1 MFTVNPS
8 QIFNEFIE
16 TAAKDGQKKSSD
28 VINERGRIFREV
40 ITPQLNKKGAN
51 DTDMVNAQ
59 RRWNQLTDQVMENY
73 NFLPKNGQSMRS
85 AEKNLR
91 ADRAVTEAA
100 RTGSKLPLLKETL
113 LSTGDTFSNAFGTG
127 ASQMV
132 SSGARFVNDI
142 GENEKGTVSDRIANF
157 ADSNAKAFGKSASS
171 QQQAIQAGE
180 MGKTAQLGLG
190 GVQSLPAMA
199 VPFGVAGLAAKGAG
213 LAVGAGR
220 TAAMFG
226 AGAGLVAGHT
236 QNYGEVRRG
245 STDNLKQDFPTW
257 DSLQGNPDFEARF
270 NENYNGGMP
279 LEAARQQAYE
289 DTIDKL
295 SEHAADVYGTAM
307 TALDV
312 IAPDGAL
319 LGSGLLKHLPESKLT
334 KFLVGGTDP
343 ALIRQQMNNAERV
356 GLARFAPDVSLAA
369 NKAALG
375 MVAKQGLQE
384 GAQGAVGEYGS
395 QVASADIGGKPVEWK
410 KIGQSF
416 VDEGIVGGIMG
427 AGMQSASGHTPVG
440 HAKAIA
446 DHIKTQTSSVIQD
459 EAKARQSLS
468 QAMEFGN
475 PIAIQEAQID
485 LDLVKQRAGQLKE
498 TYQEHGLEFPSHIE
512 GMINPTQQTQQT
524 QRDVPAALSDR
535 EQQQQANAE
544 RLANQQQF
552 EQVYGKGTPNPII
565 DISSIDPAVIDQ
577 SRLPEIK
584 ASQPVKPTISSIVN
598 QHVDNTVQQ
607 LQTEA
612 ETLGLTDFGHSP
624 NQVVNQAE
632 NDPNLS
638 TFDVEPL
645 SSTAQSIKHGMGE
658 ISKGM
663 DEGAREQVAQYIR
676 EGQTDR
682 LTYRKDDAIQAALN
696 NPNYKVQHNEDGSV
710 TVIGVKTAD
719 NVWHGVQNNGE
730 NQTFADKLLNAHIN
744 EPNSKTKIINE
755 EIAKGRPRHE
765 VLAEVSKIID
775 QYNRNKK
782 DDSDDSDGSIT
793 NPTSPKPNT
802 PPVPENRID
811 ENIDENGELE
821 SQYQGMEYGDVGRK
835 SDGMPF
841 ANKNAAKN
849 YQKKYSL
856 ENTHDITQV
865 GKGTKFV
872 LRPKSKLPLSEQVA
886 HDGVFAPYNEIARQY
901 GRSVTTGGVILNNQG
916 KDTGV
921 RIVEKNKGMRI
932 ESSDGK
938 LLFSAKNPNS
948 LNLFINDHW
957 GDVKLDEGELSQA
970 VEKPAEAPTQQ
981 TEKKPTKPKTI
992 GTGDNAKTYL
1002 GENQKGQS
1010 LYADHNGVRSI
1021 LEDGILNT
1029 EAVSMTPTGLELN
1042 AREDRYK
1049 TMNEL
1054 GAKKTQPA
1062 EPNHQN
1068 VNETTVNPYNDTKKL
1083 LDQIGESDQNRF
1095 SEQEQLAASL
1105 FPQLENAIKQLT
1117 LKPVA
1122 TDSYRGEIETLH
1134 GSKVKNLQF
1143 RKDWNHEDSAD
1154 DKSYFDNVFGDDV
1167 VYLGEPEQ
1175 KWSTRDKLEA
1185 ESRRM
1190 PYYPYQYRVQASFDN
1205 AFVLTPESAH
1215 RLAAIIPERRLMQ
1228 GGMSFHGKGFG
1239 DAVIRHLK
1247 QAGYDGLIIRG
1258 FDESNFEEEK
1268 ILTAS
1273 TGLSSDIF
1281 QNQVVAFDAD
1291 KLQILN
1297 QENVEENTN
1306 ERLAND
1312 ETDSTRKDR
1321 VRETGSDSQ
1330 QRTEQTD
1337 YSDLETEQ
1345 SKNGGASEQA
1355 SHPERSSIRG
1365 SRENVENEP
1374 AVSESRDAS
1383 DGRKGTSGE
1392 RALDAGRGSIDP
1404 ELNSDSAVKVNAQDF
1419 SLDNPL
1425 DIIGGTPVQRFDK
1438 NRKALEL
1445 LDELESEGRQ
1455 ATVEEQKILAGY
1467 IGFGSFGQDL
1477 FQGTWDKP
1485 IYRDQ
1490 KAWENRSKWL
1500 RERLGEKAWKSAQRS
1515 ITNAHY
1521 TDPHT
1526 VSAMWDMLRRMG
1538 VDGGRIL
1545 EPAVGTGNFFS
1556 LMPSDIKQNSQLTGI
1571 ELDITTGAIAKQLF
1585 PNSNIQIMGYQDSK
1599 TPDNFY
1605 DVVVSNF
1612 PFENTP
1618 IADRKYNKFNPMLH
1632 DYFFLKA
1639 IDQVR
1644 AGGLVM
1650 SITSAGT
1657 MDKQGLTIRRE
1668 LAKSAELVAAFRLP
1682 SGAFKEYAGTDVVTD
1697 IIILRKRPEKLA
1709 TVPTDSGWINLQ
1721 EVSTPSGTPV
1731 KINEYYANNPQHIL
1745 GTLDYGHGTTTFKAG
1760 MIVNRPENM
1769 LERLKDAVKLVPEN
1783 AIQPKASQD
1792 HLTYF
1797 ANKTGERHGALS
1809 IVDGDLMIAVGDQ
1822 LVKANEHTKYEL
1834 KDSKKTAQREQGLRD
1849 VIGLRQL
1856 YSDLV
1861 DAERGGNVATK
1872 ERKAL
1877 NKAYQDYIKS
1887 HGALRDSFALSYL
1900 ERIDDPFFASI
1911 AALENDDGTPATMLN
1926 KSTTRGKSE
1935 MTNPTISDAYIIAR
1949 NQSITPNVE
1958 QIAKIANKP
1967 IDEVRKEL
1975 ISKGAVFETPNGDVS
1990 PTDLYLSGNVR
2001 EKLREA
2007 QAALDA
2013 GNTAM
2018 QKNVD
2023 ALKAVMPVD
2032 VPYFNIETKMGA
2044 AWIPAAEYQNY
2055 IAHMLNRETAD
2066 GIEVSFKSGRW
2077 KVNLDKGLKYLTE
2090 AQSNFGSPHI
2100 AFDRLVQAAMSNQ
2113 TLRLNST
2120 DEKGNKYYDA
2130 TRSEE
2135 ANASLAKIRE
2145 EFGNWVWS
2153 DAERKVSMEREYNE
2167 AMNAWATPKYD
2178 GSFMSMEGMALQI
2191 GDNAFNLRQHQQD
2204 AIWRAI
2210 ANRRSMNA
2218 HEVGTGKTF
2227 TMGGIAV
2234 ESRRYGIAKKPL
2246 LLAHN
2251 ANSASVAAEIRMMY
2265 PSARVLYIS
2274 ELSPKVRAVRLRQIA
2289 NDDWDVV
2296 VMPHSMIDRL
2306 TLNEDTLMTMAADD
2320 IAALEEEFYTAAKED
2335 GADTSKVN
2343 LDDED
2348 TFKHIRSVTAKELA
2362 KARKTI
2368 IENIK
2373 KQAQL
2378 SSREDAVSFESLG
2391 VDMVLVDEVQEF
2403 KKPPIVTRMRMK
2415 GLNTQT
2421 SQRSIA
2427 LQFLTRY
2434 IRSNNNGGNVHT
2446 FTGTYITNTITEI
2459 FHQMKYVMEEEMKK
2473 TNVAD
2478 WDGWFGSFA
2487 SELQDVELNAAGE
2500 YEMVTR
2506 LAGFVNVPELR
2517 RMVGQFMDTVFAE
2530 DMPEMKPRRTK
2541 NGKVLTDP
2549 SLTEAERVELLNGR
2563 TEGAADRPYKKIIN
2577 ESAEMTNAQKQIFDR
2592 LQKLSKEWRNADPKQ
2607 RREWMIKG
2615 DEHSPIIV
2623 EGKANKAS
2631 LDVRL
2636 NDESLAGMEGQT
2648 NDDQNSK
2655 ASRVVK
2661 NVAEI
2666 YKSHPHANQVIFTDA
2681 GFNTSVQRTKRS
2693 GDGDKSKYTVKVF
2706 STVNDIVARLVQQ
2719 GIPRNQIAVVTGTT
2733 SKEKRSEIASAMNK
2747 STIRVVIGSTDTLG
2761 VGVNMQ
2767 RNLRAMHHL
2776 DAPYMPGDLEQR
2788 NGRGLRQANQ
2798 WNTVLEYR
2806 YMTDRLD
2813 GRRWQILAVKQRF
2826 INAFMKANSNVR
2838 VIEGEAAADEQS
2850 DILES
2855 FSEAAG
2861 DPRVLQRV
2869 KLSKK
2874 LESLQRKE
2882 RLHTKGIADIKYNI
2896 RSEEK
2901 YQDELQA
2908 EIKGIR
2914 DSKLL
2919 ENLHDLL
2926 KSQQDNFTMQV
2937 NGKPYTSRKD
2947 AAEAI
2952 EEYVDKNVRLGTD
2965 YHQFATYAGH
2975 PVFIEMNS
2983 FADTPLY
2990 TIKAFGKDFDG
3001 NSIRGAEMRMRNVPK
3016 NFNTKVDAL
3025 THTKQTIE
3033 NLKGA
3038 SEQPFGQATDLKQVE
3053 KQLSDLELDL
3063 EHNPV
3068 PPPAWLRQ
3076 GAPIDSEVF
3085 HKGESFV
3092 VMGHRYADDNYYVI
3106 AEDKKGM
3113 KLIPYLEVT
3122 DQSGMPIYEQRDF
3135 IAPELI
3141 TKESTDKPQNSRK
3154 DPQASQSTGLSAKQV
3169 RNDLVSRYGENTIA
3183 QLEQK
3188 GVLQIV
3194 DTTPSNITET
3204 GIEGYY
3210 QNGKVVLIAENLASN
3225 TVIPTF
3231 LHELGGHA
3239 GLQGIMKPE
3248 TYQNLMDSFNRMVD
3262 AGNPIAIEAKRRAEA
3277 EKDAKTQQLEYL
3289 PYLLTVASRESLG
3302 NTNQQGAITRFISRI
3317 KSAIK
3322 AFLVDRFNV
3331 NLDLTPED
3339 VVALAER
3346 MIQKVASS
3354 QPKVNTETRFSEKEK
3369 SVFTDALTIDQ
3380 SELDRISK
3388 EIDRLSGSLQSY
3400 PKPIQMKMPPVL
3412 LALNGVNGLNIQDL
3426 PLELDRFTLRKMTGN
3441 VDGKKDT
3448 SHQLTLDQIKQLPSE
3463 LASPLAVL
3471 QSDSGQ
3477 GLTIITTLQD
3487 PAGNPVIS
3495 AIHLNKSKGKY
3506 VFNELAT
3513 AFGKENLKNW
3523 LSKRADKIIYYAK
3536 NKSPANSTLPH
3547 LLEQSLNAHVG
3558 VVDSK
3563 ASVKSVLTPD
3573 DVVKSFENTDKPLFS
3588 RSDTTN
3594 PEDQPR
3600 SRQKEILDA
3609 VGKSAFGQMAL
3620 LNAERAKSISKRTGS
3635 FFNTMLHKALQNG
3648 EFKKTFDLV
3657 QDKINHV
3664 TYSSS
3669 ASMDVAPDILTQL
3682 ETMDDY
3688 KKEAKNVGQKVAHTL
3703 TAGKIARPQN
3713 EIDLEKVGELL
3724 FTNTLS
3730 DEPKIY
3736 KVSELRDL
3744 GFTDSQIDLYRQA
3757 RQAIDTSLDEF
3768 AKTTVSNIFKH
3779 FGGTTEEILELTAKN
3794 LKHIDHV
3801 LAIKSRINRIVTK
3814 EPDKAEAAAVA
3825 EKHIDEVLDKLS
3837 QLKKDGYMPLMRFG
3851 KYFMRVIDP
3860 TTKEVAFRQHFE
3872 SEAER
3877 NMFVR
3882 NFNVPEGYTVES
3894 SQTNELEHTLFQGVS
3909 PETLALFAKESGLP
3923 TDNMQEAF
3931 IKHAVRDNHAL
3942 KRLLRRKGI
3951 QGFNEDTKRV
3961 IASFVL
3967 SNSRY
3972 AANQLFNPAIDESII
3987 DIKDPAYAE
3996 DAIRLR
4002 DYALDPKEEISG
4014 IKNFSFVWY
4023 MGASF
4028 MFGVVNLTQPLL
4040 QTLPYLMQYS
4050 KDWGVTTKAILQAGK
4065 SWYGKEIPAKYS
4077 VNYERAR
4084 KEGHLDPQNTWMLQ
4098 GLERGKSGLGAS
4110 TWQLISHASGFF
4122 AQASETVNR
4131 RAALFAALDVAEQL
4145 GQEKLNQFGFKDAY
4159 DFAVRTIQET
4169 QGIYNKGNRP
4179 RASRGNVG
4187 SLLMMYKQFM
4197 ISYVEQMVRMQRAG
4211 LYGGEDDE
4219 FKRRMAKLFGFGIS
4233 RSLLIALG
4241 VLWSF
4246 AGATGLPFVRD
4257 ILDAIETGGGMVGK
4271 PFNTEREV
4279 QIALHGALGDTLGE
4293 SATTLLLDGAVNLNP
4308 IVDVKGRMGMGDLI
4322 PATAYFSPLTSES
4335 QKSKELSGLGGA
4347 VGGLFQKV
4355 GDAMDFAKIGDYSQ
4369 ASMQLAPKAIT
4380 SLGQGV
4386 IAASTGDY
4394 RNMQTGTKT
4403 NDASVLDGIIKSLDA
4418 QPAQIAKEGRVRG
4431 LEMKDK
4437 AAVQYNNK
4445 RAKEEYTEALATG
4458 DVNEVNKVKQKIK
4471 DYNAGNPRYP
4481 ITLNLKTTETNY
4493 KKSNMSWQEKRK
4505 DAKGLAWMDAYN
4517 PYLDTVN

>member
-1 MFTVNPS
+1 MNPS
-8 QIFNEFIE
+8 QKFNEFVE
-16 TAAKDGQKKSSD
+16 SAAKDGQKKSSD

-40 ITPQLNKKGAN
+40 ITPQLVKLGAN

-59 RRWNQLTDQVMENY
+59 KRWYQSTDKVMENY
-73 NFLPKNGQSMRS
+73 NFLPKDGQSMRS

-91 ADRAVTEAA
+91 ADRAVNESL
-100 RTGSKLPLLKETL
+100 RTGSKLPLIKETL
-113 LSTGDTFSNAFGTG
+113 LSTKDTFANAFGSG
-127 ASQMV
+127 ANTMI
-132 SSGARFVNDI
+132 SSGARFANDI
-142 GENEKGTVSDRIANF
+142 GDNEKGTVSDRIANF
-157 ADSNAKAFGKSASS
+157 ADSNAKAFGKAASS
-171 QQQAIQAGE
+171 QQKAIEAGE
-180 MGKTAQLGLG
+180 MGKTAQLGVG
-190 GVQSLPAMA
+190 GVQSLPAIA
-199 VPFGVAGLAAKGAG
+199 APFGIAGLATRTAG

-220 TAAMFG
+220 TAATFG

-245 STDNLKQDFPTW
+245 ATDNLKRDFPSW
-257 DSLQGNPDFEARF
+257 DSLQNNPEFQTKL
-270 NENYNGGMP
+270 NENYNSGMS
-279 LEAARQQAYE
+279 LDAARQQAYE
-289 DTIDKL
+289 DTIDKI
-295 SEHAADVYGTAM
+295 SEHEADVYGTAM

-312 IAPDGAL
+312 VAPDGAL
-319 LGSGLLKHLPESKLT
+319 LGSGILKHLPDSKLT
-334 KFLVGGTDP
+334 KYLVGGTDP
-343 ALIRQQMNNAERV
+343 ALVRQQLNRSERV
-356 GLARFAPDVSLAA
+356 GLAKLVPDVSLAA

-395 QVASADIGGKPVEWK
+395 QAASADIGGKPVEWK
-410 KIGQSF
+410 KVGQSF
-416 VDEGIVGGIMG
+416 VDEGIMGGIMG

-440 HAKAIA
+440 QAKAIA
-446 DHIKTQTSSVIQD
+446 EQIKSQTSSVIQD
-459 EAKARQSLS
+459 EARARQSLS

-475 PIAIQEAQID
+475 PVAIQEAELD
-485 LDLVKQRAGQLKE
+485 LELVKQRAGKLKE
-498 TYQEHGLEFPSHIE
+498 TYQEHGLEFPSHID
-512 GMINPTQQTQQT
+512 GIINPAQATQQVQQAT
-524 QRDVPAALSDR
+524 PAVIPDR

-552 EQVYGKGTPNPII
+552 EQVYGKGTPNPTI
-565 DISSIDPAVIDQ
+565 DIASIDPAVIDQ
-577 SRLPEIK
+577 SRLPEIE
-584 ASQPVKPTISSIVN
+584 ASQPVKPSISSIVN
-598 QHVDNTVQQ
+598 KHVDGAVNQ

-624 NQVVNQAE
+624 NQVVSTAE
-632 NDPNLS
+632 NDPNLNS
-638 TFDVEPL
+638 FDNEPL
-645 SSTAQSIKHGMGE
+645 SNTAQSIKHGMSE

-676 EGQTDR
+676 EGKTDR

-710 TVIGVKTAD
+710 TVVGVKTAD
-719 NVWHGVQNNGE
+719 NIWHGENNAENSNTTTSNTQFEGSPQELSNPAIESGAKESTLSGSEAIAQDGE

-744 EPNSKTKIINE
+744 EPSTKTKLIND

-775 QYNRNKK
+775 QYNRNQK

-793 NPTSPKPNT
+793 KPNSPQPNT
-802 PPVPENRID
+802 PPVPENGVD
-811 ENIDENGELE
+811 ENIDKNGELE
-821 SQYQGMEYGDVGRK
+821 SQYQGMEYGDIGRK

-856 ENTHDITQV
+856 ENTHDIKQI
-865 GKGTKFV
+865 GKGTKFI
-872 LRPKSKLPLSEQVA
+872 LRPKSQLPLSEQIA
-886 HDGVFAPYNEIARQY
+886 NDGVFAPYNEIARQY

-921 RIVEKNKGMRI
+921 RIVEKRNGMRI
-932 ESSDGK
+932 ESSNGK
-938 LLFSAKNPNS
+938 LLFSAKNPNA
-948 LNLFINDHW
+948 LELFIYDHW
-957 GDVKLDEGELSQA
+957 GDVKLDEGELEKAQP
-970 VEKPAEAPTQQ
+970 KPA
-981 TEKKPTKPKTI
+981 TEQPQDIEKTPAQAPKTI
-992 GTGDNAKTYL
+992 GTGDNAKTYI
-1002 GENQKGQS
+1002 GDNQHGQS
-1010 LYADHNGVRSI
+1010 LYADKNGVRSI

-1029 EAVSMTPTGLELN
+1029 EAVSVTPKGIERN

-1049 TMNEL
+1049 TVDEQTP
-1054 GAKKTQPA
+1054 KVTSTDTQ
-1062 EPNHQN
+1062 E
-1068 VNETTVNPYNDTKKL
+1068 
-1083 LDQIGESDQNRF
+1083 ESQQGYDF
-1095 SEQEQLAASL
+1095 
-1105 FPQLENAIKQLT
+1105 
-1117 LKPVA
+1117 
-1122 TDSYRGEIETLH
+1122 
-1134 GSKVKNLQF
+1134 GSKTKRQKEADLQRALKKALVQIKN
-1143 RKDWNHEDSAD
+1143 
-1154 DKSYFDNVFGDDV
+1154 
-1167 VYLGEPEQ
+1167 
-1175 KWSTRDKLEA
+1175 
-1185 ESRRM
+1185 
-1190 PYYPYQYRVQASFDN
+1190 
-1205 AFVLTPESAH
+1205 AH
-1215 RLAAIIPERRLMQ
+1215 
-1228 GGMSFHGKGFG
+1228 
-1239 DAVIRHLK
+1239 
-1247 QAGYDGLIIRG
+1247 
-1258 FDESNFEEEK
+1258 
-1268 ILTAS
+1268 
-1273 TGLSSDIF
+1273 
-1281 QNQVVAFDAD
+1281 
-1291 KLQILN
+1291 
-1297 QENVEENTN
+1297 ENVEADVANGFVQFKQGKAKYKVVVVTIDSDSETIDFKGDQVRVSSISFRDIAEQGLNSPISLRINHIFDEYVESNPLAQVNENPTEKQTETTNNQQVNEGNAN

-1312 ETDSTRKDR
+1312 AANTPRKDEVSERGR
-1321 VRETGSDSQ
+1321 VTQ
-1330 QRTEQTD
+1330 QRIEQENNP
-1337 YSDLETEQ
+1337 DLGAEQPRNGETPE
-1345 SKNGGASEQA
+1345 KT
-1355 SHPERSSIRG
+1355 SHSERSSVRG

-1383 DGRKGTSGE
+1383 DGREGTSRE

-1455 ATVEEQKILAGY
+1455 ATAEEQKILAGY

-1526 VSAMWDMLRRMG
+1526 VAAMWDMLRRMG

-1571 ELDITTGAIAKQLF
+1571 ELDVTTGAIAKQLF

-1639 IDQVR
+1639 VDQVR

-1697 IIILRKRPEKLA
+1697 IIILRKRHEKLA
-1709 TVPTDSGWINLQ
+1709 TVPADSGWINIQ

-1731 KINEYYANNPQHIL
+1731 KVNEYYANNPQHIL

-1760 MIVNRPENM
+1760 MIVKRPENM
-1769 LERLKDAVKLVPEN
+1769 LERLKEAVKLVPEG
-1783 AIQPKASQD
+1783 ALQPKAVQD

-1809 IVDGDLMIAVGDQ
+1809 VIDGDLMIAVGDQ

-1834 KDSKKTAQREQGLRD
+1834 KDSKKTAQREQGLKD

-1861 DAERGGNVATK
+1861 DAERSGNIATK

-1877 NKAYQDYIKS
+1877 NKAYQDYTKS

-1911 AALENDDGTPATMLN
+1911 AALENDDGTPATILT
-1926 KSTTRGKSE
+1926 KSTTRGKSDIAQ
-1935 MTNPTISDAYIIAR
+1935 PTISDAYIIAR
-1949 NQSITPNVE
+1949 NQSITPNIE
-1958 QIAKIANKP
+1958 QISKIANKP

-2023 ALKAVMPVD
+2023 ALKEVMPVD

-2055 IAHMLNRETAD
+2055 IAHMLNLETAN
-2066 GIEVSFKSGRW
+2066 GIEVRFKSGRW
-2077 KVNLDKGLKYLTE
+2077 SVTLDKNFRYLTE
-2090 AQSNFGSPHI
+2090 AKSNFGSPHI
-2100 AFDRLVQAAMSNQ
+2100 TFDRLVQAAMSNQ

-2120 DEKGNKYYDA
+2120 DEKGNKVYDA
-2130 TRSEE
+2130 QRSEE
-2135 ANASLAKIRE
+2135 ANASVAKIRD
-2145 EFGNWVWS
+2145 EFGTWLWS
-2153 DAERKVSMEREYNE
+2153 DAERKVQMEREYNE

-2178 GSFMSMEGMALQI
+2178 GSFMTMEGMALQI

-2274 ELSPKVRAVRLRQIA
+2274 ELSPKVRALRLRQIA

-2306 TLNEDTLMTMAADD
+2306 TLSEDTLMAMAADD
-2320 IAALEEEFYTAAKED
+2320 IAALEEEFYTAAQED
-2335 GADTSKVN
+2335 GANTSKVD

-2378 SSREDAVSFESLG
+2378 SSREDAVPFESLG

-2530 DMPEMKPRRTK
+2530 DMPEMKPRKTK
-2541 NGKVLTDP
+2541 TGKVLTDP

-2563 TEGAADRPYKKIIN
+2563 TEGAADRPYKKVIN

-2592 LQKLSKEWRNADPKQ
+2592 LQQLAKEWRNAEPKQ
-2607 RREWMIKG
+2607 RREWMNKG
-2615 DEHSPIIV
+2615 DDHSPIIV

-2648 NDDQNSK
+2648 KDDPNSK

-2661 NVAEI
+2661 NVVEI
-2666 YKSHPHANQVIFTDA
+2666 YNSHPHANQVIFTDN
-2681 GFNTSVQRTKRS
+2681 GFNTSVQRTARS
-2693 GDGDKSKYTVKVF
+2693 ADGEKSKYTVKVF
-2706 STVNDIVARLVQQ
+2706 STVNDIVARLTQQ

-2733 SKEKRSEIASAMNK
+2733 SKEKRREIANAMNK
-2747 STIRVVIGSTDTLG
+2747 SIIRVVIGSTDTLG

-2861 DPRVLQRV
+2861 DPRILQRV

-2882 RLHTKGIADIKYNI
+2882 RLHTKGIADIKRNI

-2901 YQDELQA
+2901 YKEELQG
-2908 EIKGIR
+2908 EIQEIR

-2919 ENLHDLL
+2919 ENIYDLL
-2926 KSQQDNFTMQV
+2926 KSQQDNFVMEV
-2937 NGKPYTSRKD
+2937 NGKTYTSRKD
-2947 AAEAI
+2947 AVEAI
-2952 EEYVDKNVRLGTD
+2952 EEYADKNVRLGTER
-2965 YHQFATYAGH
+2965 HKFATYAGH
-2975 PVFIEMNS
+2975 PVYVEMNS
-2983 FADTPLY
+2983 FADSPLY
-2990 TIKAFGKDFDG
+2990 TIWAFGKDFDG
-3001 NSIRGAEMRMRNVPK
+3001 LTIRIAENRMRNVAK
-3016 NFNTKVDAL
+3016 SFNTKVDAL
-3025 THTKQTIE
+3025 NHTQQTIE

-3038 SEQPFGQATDLKQVE
+3038 AEQPFGQATDLKQVE

-3076 GAPIDSEVF
+3076 GAPIDSEIF
-3085 HKGESFV
+3085 HKGESLI
-3092 VMGHRYADDNYYVI
+3092 VMGHRYADDYFVI
-3106 AEDKKGM
+3106 AEDKQGM

-3122 DQSGMPIYEQRDF
+3122 DQSGMPIYEQHDF
-3135 IAPELI
+3135 ISPELI
-3141 TKESTDKPQNSRK
+3141 KKDSSDKPQNSRK
-3154 DPQASQSTGLSAKQV
+3154 DPQSSQSVGLSAKQV
-3169 RNDLVSRYGENTIA
+3169 RSDLVSRYGEKTISE
-3183 QLEQK
+3183 LESK

-3194 DTTPSNITET
+3194 DTTPSHIKET

-3210 QNGKVVLIAENLASN
+3210 ANGKAVLIAENLSSN

-3231 LHELGGHA
+3231 LHEIGGHA
-3239 GLQGIMKPE
+3239 GLQGVMKPE
-3248 TYQNLMDSFNRMVD
+3248 TYQNLMDSFNRMID

-3277 EKDAKTQQLEYL
+3277 ETDAKTQQLEYL

-3302 NTNQQGAITRFISRI
+3302 NAKQQSAISRFISRI

-3322 AFLVDRFNV
+3322 AFIVDRFNV
-3331 NLDLTPED
+3331 NLDLTPDD

-3346 MIQKVASS
+3346 MIQKVANS

-3369 SVFTDALTIDQ
+3369 SVFTDALTIDP

-3388 EIDRLSGSLQSY
+3388 EIDRLAGSLQSY
-3400 PKPIQMKMPPVL
+3400 PKPVQMKMPPVL

-3448 SHQLTLDQIKQLPSE
+3448 SHQLTLDQIKQLPIE
-3463 LASPLAVL
+3463 LADPVAVL
-3471 QSDSGQ
+3471 ASDDGRN
-3477 GLTIITTLQD
+3477 LTVITTLQD
-3487 PAGNPVIS
+3487 PNGNPVVS

-3506 VFNELAT
+3506 VINELAT
-3513 AFGKENLKNW
+3513 TFGKERFNTWIN
-3523 LSKRADKIIYYAK
+3523 KRHDKFIYV
-3536 NKSPANSTLPH
+3536 NNGKSPANSTLPH
-3547 LLEQSLNAHVG
+3547 FLEQSENAHVG

-3609 VGKSAFGQMAL
+3609 VGKSAFGQLAL
-3620 LNAERAKSISKRTGS
+3620 LNAERAKTVSKRTGS

-3657 QDKINHV
+3657 QNKINHV
-3664 TYSSS
+3664 TYASS

-3688 KKEAKNVGQKVAHTL
+3688 KKEVKNVGQKVAHTL
-3703 TAGKIARPQN
+3703 TAGKVSRPQN

-3730 DEPKIY
+3730 DDPKIY

-3744 GFTDSQIDLYRQA
+3744 GFTDSQIELYRQA
-3757 RQAIDTSLDEF
+3757 REAIDTSLNEF

-3779 FGGTTEEILELTAKN
+3779 FGGTTDEILELTAKN
-3794 LKHIDHV
+3794 LRHIDHV
-3801 LAIKSRINRIVTK
+3801 LAIKSRMNRIAAK
-3814 EPDKAEAAAVA
+3814 EPDRAEAAAVA

-3837 QLKKDGYMPLMRFG
+3837 QLKKQGYMPLMRFG

-3860 TTKEVAFRQHFE
+3860 STKEVAYRQHFE

-3923 TDNMQEAF
+3923 TDSMREAF

-3961 IASFVL
+3961 IAAFVL

-3987 DIKDPAYAE
+3987 SIKDPAYAE

-4014 IKNFSFVWY
+4014 IKNFAFVWY

-4050 KDWGVTTKAILQAGK
+4050 KDWSVTSKAILQAGK
-4065 SWYGKEIPAKYS
+4065 SWYGKEIPAKYR

-4131 RAALFAALDVAEQL
+4131 RAALFASLDVAEQL
-4145 GQEKLNQFGFKDAY
+4145 GTEKLNKFGFKDAY
-4159 DFAVRTIQET
+4159 DFAIRTIQET

-4211 LYGGEDDE
+4211 RFGGEDDE

-4233 RSLLIALG
+4233 RSLLVALG

-4257 ILDAIETGGGMVGK
+4257 LLDVVETTGGMVGK
-4271 PFNTEREV
+4271 PFNTEREI
-4279 QIALHGALGDTLGE
+4279 QIALHGALGDALGE

-4308 IVDVKGRMGMGDLI
+4308 VLDVKGRMGMGDLI
-4322 PATAYFSPLTSES
+4322 PATAYFSPLTSEY
-4335 QKSKELSGLGGA
+4335 QKSKELTGLGGA

-4369 ASMQLAPKAIT
+4369 AAMQLAPKSVT
-4380 SLGQGV
+4380 SAGQGV
-4386 IAASTGDY
+4386 IAATTGDY
-4394 RNMQTGTKT
+4394 RNMQTGVKT
-4403 NDASVLDGIIKSLDA
+4403 NDATILDGIIKTLDA
-4418 QPAQIAKEGRVRG
+4418 QPAQIAKEGRIRG

-4445 RAKEEYTEALATG
+4445 RAKEEYEEALATG

-4471 DYNAGNPRYP
+4471 DHNADNPRYP

-4505 DAKGLAWMDAYN
+4505 DAKGLAWMDSYN
-4517 PYLDTVN
+4517 PYLDTAN

>member
-1 MFTVNPS
+1 VNPS
-8 QIFNEFIE
+8 QKFNAYVEE
-16 TAAKDGQKKSSD
+16 AAKDGQKKSSD

-40 ITPQLNKKGAN
+40 ITPQLVKQGAN

-59 RRWNQLTDQVMENY
+59 MRWNQATDKVMQTY
-73 NFLPKNGQSMRS
+73 NFLPQDGQSMRS
-85 AEKNLR
+85 AEKALR
-91 ADRAVTEAA
+91 GDRAVSEAA
-100 RTGSKLPLLKETL
+100 RTGSKLPIVKETL
-113 LSTGDTFSNAFGTG
+113 LSTADTFANAFGTG
-127 ASQMV
+127 ANQTV
-132 SSGARFVNDI
+132 SAGARFINDI
-142 GENEKGTVSDRIANF
+142 GENEKGTISDRIANF
-157 ADSNAKAFGKSASS
+157 ADSNAKAFGKSASK
-171 QQQAIQAGE
+171 QQQAMQSGE
-180 MGKTAQLGLG
+180 MGKTAQLGIG

-199 VPFGVAGLAAKGAG
+199 VPFGVAGLATKGAG
-213 LAVGAGR
+213 LALGATR
-220 TAAMFG
+220 TAATIG
-226 AGAGLVAGHT
+226 AGAGLAAGHT

-245 STDNLKQDFPTW
+245 ATDNLKQDFPTW
-257 DSLQGNPDFEARF
+257 ESLQNNPDYQANF
-270 NENYNGGMP
+270 NANYNAGMP
-279 LEAARQQAYE
+279 IEAARQKAYD
-289 DTIDKL
+289 DTLDKL

-319 LGSGLLKHLPESKLT
+319 LGSGLLKHLPDSKLT
-334 KFLVGGTDP
+334 KFMLGGTDP
-343 ALIRQQMNNAERV
+343 ALVRQQMSRTERT
-356 GLARFAPDVSLAA
+356 GLAKLVPDVSLAA
-369 NKAALG
+369 NKAAAG
-375 MVAKQGLQE
+375 MVAKQALQE
-384 GAQGAVGEYGS
+384 GAQGAVGEYGA
-395 QVASADIGGKPVEWK
+395 QAASADIGGKPVDWK
-410 KIGQSF
+410 KVGQSF
-416 VDEGIVGGIMG
+416 VDEGIMGGIMG

-440 HAKAIA
+440 QAKAIA
-446 DHIKTQTSSVIQD
+446 EQIKSQTSSVIQD
-459 EAKARQSLS
+459 EARARQSLS

-475 PIAIQEAQID
+475 PVAIQEAELD
-485 LDLVKQRAGQLKE
+485 LELVKQRAGQLKD
-498 TYQEHGLEFPSHIE
+498 TYQKHGLELPPVID
-512 GMINPTQQTQQT
+512 GMFSET
-524 QRDVPAALSDR
+524 PAAQPTSQAPTVELSDR
-535 EQQQQANAE
+535 EKQQQANAQ
-544 RLANQQQF
+544 RLESQQQF
-552 EQVYGKGTPNPII
+552 EDVYGKGTPAPVI
-565 DISSIDPAVIDQ
+565 DFGAVSPFDNNEQNAVIDQ
-577 SRLPEIK
+577 SKLPEIDV
-584 ASQPVKPTISSIVN
+584 AQPPQKPTLSSIVN
-598 QHVDNTVQQ
+598 QHVDNAVQQ
-607 LQTEA
+607 LKDEA
-612 ETLGLTDFGHSP
+612 DALGLTDFGHSP
-624 NQVVNQAE
+624 NQVTGQAE
-632 NDPNLS
+632 HDPNLE
-638 TFDVEPL
+638 TFDSQPL
-645 SSTAQSIKHGMGE
+645 SSTAQSIKHGMSE
-658 ISKGM
+658 ISRGM
-663 DEGAREQVAQYIR
+663 DEGAREQVAQYLR

-696 NPNYKVQHNEDGSV
+696 NPNYNVQHNQDGSV
-710 TVIGVKTAD
+710 TVIGVKVSD
-719 NVWHGVQNNGE
+719 NVWQGVPKGSESNANTTATTEFEGSPQELSNPAIESGAKE
-730 NQTFADKLLNAHIN
+730 STLSGSETIAQDGQNQTFADKLLNAHIN
-744 EPNSKTKIINE
+744 EPNRKTKIIND
-755 EIAKGRPRHE
+755 EIATGRPRHE
-765 VLAEVSKIID
+765 VLAEVTKIID

-782 DDSDDSDGSIT
+782 DDSDDSDGSVI
-793 NPTSPKPNT
+793 NPASPNPNT
-802 PPVPENRID
+802 PPVPKNEID
-811 ENIDENGELE
+811 QEISENGEQE
-821 SQYQGMEYGDVGRK
+821 NPVKGMEYGDIGRK

-841 ANKNAAKN
+841 ANKNAAKT
-849 YQKKYSL
+849 YQRKYSL

-865 GKGTKFV
+865 GKGAKFV
-872 LRPKSKLPLSEQVA
+872 LRPKSKLPLTEQIA
-886 HDGVFAPYNEIARQY
+886 EGGVFAPYNDVARQY

-921 RIVEKNKGMRI
+921 RIVEKNSKMRI
-932 ESSDGK
+932 EDSSGN
-938 LLFSAKNPNS
+938 LLFAAKNANS
-948 LNLFINDHW
+948 LSLFINDHW
-957 GDVKLDEGELSQA
+957 GDVKLDEGELVRAQPA
-970 VEKPAEAPTQQ
+970 VNDNTPQVDEKP
-981 TEKKPTKPKTI
+981 KKPKTI
-992 GTGDNAKTYL
+992 GSGDSAKTYV
-1002 GENQKGQS
+1002 GENQQGQS
-1010 LYADHNGVRSI
+1010 LYADKNGVRSI
-1021 LEDGILNT
+1021 LESGILNT
-1029 EAVSMTPTGLELN
+1029 ETVTVTPKGVELN

-1049 TMNEL
+1049 TAEEVKAIPVPVEPKQSNRLSGLNENP
-1054 GAKKTQPA
+1054 TENPA
-1062 EPNHQN
+1062 E
-1068 VNETTVNPYNDTKKL
+1068 TK
-1083 LDQIGESDQNRF
+1083 N
-1095 SEQEQLAASL
+1095 
-1105 FPQLENAIKQLT
+1105 
-1117 LKPVA
+1117 
-1122 TDSYRGEIETLH
+1122 
-1134 GSKVKNLQF
+1134 
-1143 RKDWNHEDSAD
+1143 
-1154 DKSYFDNVFGDDV
+1154 
-1167 VYLGEPEQ
+1167 
-1175 KWSTRDKLEA
+1175 
-1185 ESRRM
+1185 
-1190 PYYPYQYRVQASFDN
+1190 
-1205 AFVLTPESAH
+1205 
-1215 RLAAIIPERRLMQ
+1215 
-1228 GGMSFHGKGFG
+1228 
-1239 DAVIRHLK
+1239 
-1247 QAGYDGLIIRG
+1247 
-1258 FDESNFEEEK
+1258 
-1268 ILTAS
+1268 
-1273 TGLSSDIF
+1273 
-1281 QNQVVAFDAD
+1281 NQSQV
-1291 KLQILN
+1291 
-1297 QENVEENTN
+1297 VEENTN
-1306 ERLAND
+1306 ERLTNG
-1312 ETDSTRKDR
+1312 ETDSARKDR

-1330 QRTEQTD
+1330 QRAEQTD
-1337 YSDLETEQ
+1337 RTDVGTEQ
-1345 SKNGGASEQA
+1345 PRNGEKAEQA
-1355 SHPERSSIRG
+1355 SHPERSSVRS
-1365 SRENVENEP
+1365 SRTDVESEP
-1374 AVSESRDAS
+1374 AVSEIRDAS
-1383 DGRKGTSGE
+1383 DGRTGTSGE
-1392 RALDAGRGSIDP
+1392 RAPDAGRGSIEP
-1404 ELNSDSAVKVNAQDF
+1404 ELNSDSAVKVSAQDF
-1419 SLDNPL
+1419 NLDNPL

-1455 ATVEEQKILAGY
+1455 ATAEEQKILAGY

-1500 RERLGEKAWKSAQRS
+1500 RERLGEQAWKSAQRS

-1526 VSAMWDMLRRMG
+1526 VGAMWDMLRRMG

-1571 ELDITTGAIAKQLF
+1571 ELDVTTGAIAKQLF

-1618 IADRKYNKFNPMLH
+1618 VADRKYNKLNPMLH

-1709 TVPTDSGWINLQ
+1709 TVPADSGWINLQ

-1731 KINEYYANNPQHIL
+1731 KVNEYYANNPQHIL

-1760 MIVNRPENM
+1760 MIVKRPENM
-1769 LERLKDAVKLVPEN
+1769 LERLQNAVKLVPEN
-1783 AIQPKASQD
+1783 ALQQKSNEE

-1809 IVDGDLMIAVGDQ
+1809 VVGDELMIAVGDQ

-1834 KDSKKTAQREQGLRD
+1834 KDSKKTALRVQGLKD

-1861 DAERGGNVATK
+1861 DAERGGNAAAK

-1887 HGALRDSFALSYL
+1887 HGALRDSFALNYL
-1900 ERIDDPFFASI
+1900 ERIDDPFFAAI
-1911 AALENDDGTPATMLN
+1911 AALENDDGTPATILT
-1926 KSTTRGKSE
+1926 KSTTRGKSDIA
-1935 MTNPTISDAYIIAR
+1935 NPTISDAYIIAR
-1949 NQSITPNVE
+1949 NQSISPNAE

-1967 IDEVRKEL
+1967 VEEVRQEL
-1975 ISKGAVFETPNGDVS
+1975 ISKGAVFETPNGDIS

-2013 GNTAM
+2013 GNKAM

-2023 ALKAVMPVD
+2023 ALKEVMPVD

-2044 AWIPAAEYQNY
+2044 AWIPAAEYQSY
-2055 IAHMLNRETAD
+2055 IAHMLNRDSAD
-2066 GIEVSFKSGRW
+2066 GIEVRFKAGRW
-2077 KVNLDKGLKYLTE
+2077 KVNLDKKLKYLTE
-2090 AQSNFGSPHI
+2090 AHSNFGSPHI
-2100 AFDRLVQAAMSNQ
+2100 DFDRLVQAAMSNQ

-2120 DEKGNKYYDA
+2120 DEKGNKVYDA
-2130 TRSEE
+2130 QRSEE
-2135 ANASLAKIRE
+2135 ANASLAKIRD
-2145 EFGNWVWS
+2145 EFGTWLWS

-2167 AMNAWATPKYD
+2167 ALNAWATPKYD
-2178 GSFMSMEGMALQI
+2178 GSFMTMEGMALQI
-2191 GDNAFNLRQHQQD
+2191 GDNAFDLRQHQQN
-2204 AIWRAI
+2204 AIWRGI

-2227 TMGGIAV
+2227 TMAGIAI
-2234 ESRRYGIAKKPL
+2234 ESRRYGLAKKPL

-2251 ANSASVAAEIRMMY
+2251 ANSATVAAEIRMMY

-2274 ELSPKVRAVRLRQIA
+2274 ELSPMVRALRLRQIA

-2306 TLNEDTLMTMAADD
+2306 TLSEDTLMDMAADD
-2320 IAALEEEFYTAAKED
+2320 IASLEEEFYAAAQED
-2335 GADTSKVN
+2335 GVNTDKVN

-2373 KQAQL
+2373 KQAQQ
-2378 SSREDAVSFESLG
+2378 SSRQDAVPFESLG

-2473 TNVAD
+2473 ANVAD

-2487 SELQDVELNAAGE
+2487 SELQDVELSAAGE

-2530 DMPEMKPRRTK
+2530 DMPEMKPRKTK
-2541 NGKVLTDP
+2541 SGKVLTDP

-2563 TEGAADRPYKKIIN
+2563 TEGAVDRPYKKIIN
-2577 ESAEMTNAQKQIFDR
+2577 ESAEMTDAQKQVFDH
-2592 LQKLSKEWRNADPKQ
+2592 LQQLSREWRGAEPKQ
-2607 RREWMIKG
+2607 RREWMISG
-2615 DEHSPIIV
+2615 DERSPIIV

-2636 NDESLAGMEGQT
+2636 NDESLAGLEGQAK
-2648 NDDQNSK
+2648 DDPNSK

-2661 NVAEI
+2661 NVSEI
-2666 YKSHPHANQVIFTDA
+2666 YKSHPHANQVIFTDN
-2681 GFNTSVQRTKRS
+2681 GFNTSVQRTARGADS
-2693 GDGDKSKYTVKVF
+2693 SKSKYTVKVF
-2706 STVNDIVARLVQQ
+2706 STVNDIVARLVQE

-2733 SKEKRSEIASAMNK
+2733 SKEKRREIANAMNK
-2747 STIRVVIGSTDTLG
+2747 SIIRVVIGSTDTLG

-2869 KLSKK
+2869 KLRKK

-2882 RLHTKGIADIKYNI
+2882 RLHTKGIADIKRNI

-2901 YQDELQA
+2901 YKEELQG
-2908 EIKGIR
+2908 EIQEIR

-2919 ENLHDLL
+2919 ENLHELL
-2926 KSQQDNFTMQV
+2926 KSQQDNFVMEV
-2937 NGKPYTSRKD
+2937 DGKPYTSRKD

-2965 YHQFATYAGH
+2965 RHKFATYAGH
-2975 PVFIEMNS
+2975 PVYIEMNS

-2990 TIKAFGKDFDG
+2990 TIWAFGRDFDG

-3016 NFNTKVDAL
+3016 NFNTKTDAL
-3025 THTKQTIE
+3025 KHTQQTIE
-3033 NLKGA
+3033 NLQKA
-3038 SEQPFGQATDLKQVE
+3038 AEQPFGQQNDLKQVE

-3063 EHNPV
+3063 DVNPV

-3085 HKGESFV
+3085 HKDKSLV

-3106 AEDKKGM
+3106 AEDEKGM
-3113 KLIPYLEVT
+3113 KLIPYTEVT
-3122 DQSGMPIYEQRDF
+3122 DQSGMPIYEQHDF
-3135 IAPELI
+3135 VAPEVV
-3141 TKESTDKPQNSRK
+3141 TKETKEVAEKPQNSRK
-3154 DPQASQSTGLSAKQV
+3154 DTQADQSTGLSAKRV
-3169 RNDLVSRYGENTIA
+3169 RSDLVSRYGENTIA

-3188 GVLQIV
+3188 GVLEIV
-3194 DTTPSNITET
+3194 DSTPSHITET

-3210 QNGKVVLIAENLASN
+3210 ANGKAVLIAENLTAS

-3239 GLQGIMKPE
+3239 GLQGVMKPD
-3248 TYQNLMDSFNRMVD
+3248 TYKSLMDTFNRLVD
-3262 AGNPIAIEAKRRAEA
+3262 AGNPVAIEAKRRAEA
-3277 EKDAKTQQLEYL
+3277 ETDAKTQQLEYL
-3289 PYLLTVASRESLG
+3289 PYLLTVASRESAG
-3302 NTNQQGAITRFISRI
+3302 NSSQRGAISRFINRV

-3322 AFLVDRFNV
+3322 AFMVDRFNV
-3331 NLDLTPED
+3331 KLDLTPDD

-3346 MIQKVASS
+3346 MIKKVVNNPPPKSNES
-3354 QPKVNTETRFSEKEK
+3354 QFSLNEK
-3369 SVFTDALTIDQ
+3369 SHAPFQKAIDDVIEGNTPTGFINMGSTPDALKMLGLPDAKVSIKGATIEKVMGEYLGIPKGKHSNLHNLTPETLRQIPKQLNDPIAIFKSAQ
-3380 SELDRISK
+3380 TSTNENGYVILTELT
-3388 EIDRLSGSLQSY
+3388 EIDSKTGAE
-3400 PKPIQMKMPPVL
+3400 KPVIV
-3412 LALNGVNGLNIQDL
+3412 A
-3426 PLELDRFTLRKMTGN
+3426 LELDTTRSGIQIATIRSIYGRSLGQMQTAI
-3441 VDGKKDT
+3441 DGDVLYWNKEKGQQFVNAFGLHASSKLHSDADL
-3448 SHQLTLDQIKQLPSE
+3448 SSNNIKSNDDLVKYQSE
-3463 LASPLAVL
+3463 
-3471 QSDSGQ
+3471 QSDES
-3477 GLTIITTLQD
+3477 
-3487 PAGNPVIS
+3487 
-3495 AIHLNKSKGKY
+3495 
-3506 VFNELAT
+3506 
-3513 AFGKENLKNW
+3513 
-3523 LSKRADKIIYYAK
+3523 
-3536 NKSPANSTLPH
+3536 
-3547 LLEQSLNAHVG
+3547 
-3558 VVDSK
+3558 
-3563 ASVKSVLTPD
+3563 
-3573 DVVKSFENTDKPLFS
+3573 KPLFS
-3588 RSDTTN
+3588 RSEVAN

-3600 SRQKEILDA
+3600 SRQKEILEA
-3609 VGKSAFGQMAL
+3609 VGKTSLGQLAL
-3620 LNAERAKSISKRTGS
+3620 LNAERAKTVSKRTGS

-3657 QDKINHV
+3657 QNKINHV
-3664 TYSSS
+3664 TYASS

-3682 ETMDDY
+3682 ETMEDY

-3713 EIDLEKVGELL
+3713 DIDLEKVGEIL

-3730 DEPKIY
+3730 DDPKIY

-3757 RQAIDTSLDEF
+3757 RKAIDTSLDEF

-3779 FGGTTEEILELTAKN
+3779 FGGTTEEILELTGKN

-3801 LAIKSRINRIVTK
+3801 LAIKTRMNRIAAN

-3825 EKHIDEVLDKLS
+3825 EKHIDEVLEKLAK
-3837 QLKKDGYMPLMRFG
+3837 LKKEGYMPLMRFG

-3882 NFNVPEGYTVES
+3882 NFNVPEGYEVES

-3961 IASFVL
+3961 IAAFVL

-3987 DIKDPAYAE
+3987 EIKDPAYAE

-4014 IKNFSFVWY
+4014 IKNFAFVWY

-4028 MFGVVNLTQPLL
+4028 MFGVVNLTQPFL

-4050 KDWGVTTKAILQAGK
+4050 KDWSVTSKAVLQAGK
-4065 SWYGKEIPAKYS
+4065 SWYGKEIPAKYR
-4077 VNYERAR
+4077 VLYERAR

-4131 RAALFAALDVAEQL
+4131 RAALFASLDVAEQL
-4145 GQEKLNQFGFKDAY
+4145 GKEKLNNLGFKDAY

-4179 RASRGNVG
+4179 RVSRGNVG

-4197 ISYVEQMVRMQRAG
+4197 IAYVEQMVRMQRAG

-4246 AGATGLPFVRD
+4246 AGATGLPFMRD
-4257 ILDAIETGGGMVGK
+4257 MLDAVETAGGMVGK

-4293 SATTLLLDGAVNLNP
+4293 SATTLLLDGVINLNP
-4308 IVDVKGRMGMGDLI
+4308 VVDVKGRMGMGDLI
-4322 PATAYFSPLTSES
+4322 PATAYFSPLTSEY
-4335 QKSKELSGLGGA
+4335 QKSKELTGLGGA
-4347 VGGLFQKV
+4347 VGGLLQKV

-4369 ASMQLAPKAIT
+4369 AAMQLAPKAVT
-4380 SLGQGV
+4380 SAGQGV
-4386 IAASTGDY
+4386 VAATTGDY
-4394 RNMQTGTKT
+4394 RNMQTGVKT
-4403 NDASVLDGIIKSLDA
+4403 NDASVLDGIIKTLDA
-4418 QPAQIAKEGRVRG
+4418 QPAQIAKEGRIRG

-4437 AAVQYNNK
+4437 AAVQYTNK
-4445 RAKEEYTEALATG
+4445 RIKEEYEEALATG
-4458 DVNEVNKVKQKIK
+4458 DRNAVNEVKQKIK
-4471 DYNAGNPRYP
+4471 DHNAENPRYP
-4481 ITLNLKTTETNY
+4481 ITLNLKSTETNF

-4505 DAKGLAWMDAYN
+4505 DAKGLAWMDSYN
-4517 PYLDTVN
+4517 PYLDTAN